1 MRIKNKSVE
10 KDDDDSEGI
19 IPNVDGG
26 DEIQSKKIYMVC
38 QECWTL
44 MRSKFKESVEV
55 KKAVKMESQTL
66 SRTIWTI
73 SEMFQ
78 SDVKGDQKELL
89 LVNEDIIVKI
99 LNYL

>member
-38 QECWTL
+38 
-44 MRSKFKESVEV
+44 
-55 KKAVKMESQTL
+55 
-66 SRTIWTI
+66 
-73 SEMFQ
+73 
-78 SDVKGDQKELL
+78 
-89 LVNEDIIVKI
+89 
-99 LNYL
+99 